1 MSDVAA
7 TMPAAVVAA
16 PARCQWVATA
26 LANRPVEASVVAVEK
41 NRWDRWKAVEN
52 MGWTWKKNMVKPL
65 KKCGENIRNL
75 SPTQKSWL
83 EESRVMVQV
92 TVFYSFL
99 IVSDTKSGS
108 KWSKSVNDV
117 LNYVSVRL
125 IFQETRQYHKLAST
139 IGSGHWI
146 TT

>member
-1 MSDVAA
+1 LPWKKTVE
-7 TMPAAVVAA
+7 TGGKLWKI
-16 PARCQWVATA
+16 WV
-26 LANRPVEASVVAVEK
+26 EH
-41 NRWDRWKAVEN
+41 
-52 MGWTWKKNMVKPL
+52 GKNMVKPL

-108 KWSKSVNDV
+108 K
-117 LNYVSVRL
+117 
-125 IFQETRQYHKLAST
+125 
-139 IGSGHWI
+139 
-146 TT
+146 

>member
-1 MSDVAA
+1 M
-7 TMPAAVVAA
+7 
-16 PARCQWVATA
+16 
-26 LANRPVEASVVAVEK
+26 
-41 NRWDRWKAVEN
+41 N
-52 MGWTWKKNMVKPL
+52 MEKNMVKPL

-108 KWSKSVNDV
+108 K
-117 LNYVSVRL
+117 
-125 IFQETRQYHKLAST
+125 
-139 IGSGHWI
+139 
-146 TT
+146 